1 MRGRHAP
8 GEGAELVGRRA
19 ESDALNQVLDDLRA
33 GRGRA
38 LVVRGEA
45 GIGKTA
51 LLESV
56 LAADDVR
63 VLRVSGV
70 EFETEL
76 AFAALHQLCS
86 PVLDGLTKLAAPQF
100 DALSAAFGM
109 GGDGVPDRFR
119 VGLAVL
125 GLLSQAA
132 AKQPLLCIV
141 DDAQWL
147 DQASAQ
153 TLAFVARRVQNER
166 VAFLF
171 AVREPE
177 AQPELAGLPELR
189 LDGLPDPDALSLL
202 RTRIRTPLD
211 DRVHDRILAE
221 ARGNPLALL
230 ELPRSADLA
239 GGFARPD
246 AIPVSGKVEASF
258 RSRLR
263 GLPPDTRLLL
273 LTAAAETTG
282 DSVLLW
288 RAAELLGIKPAA
300 ATPAE
305 ETGLITLGLW
315 ARFRHP
321 LVRSVVYRDA
331 SLSDRRAVHGALAHA
346 MEDADDADEPDRRAW
361 HRSQAALG
369 PDAEVADALEH
380 SAGRAQARGGI
391 AAAAAFLEAATRLTP
406 EPARRAERA
415 LAAAG
420 AKRDA
425 GAADTALELLAVA
438 DAGPLKAA
446 GHARS
451 ATLRARIAFDQAR
464 SDEAVAKLQ
473 QAANLTVALDQAAAR
488 DIFLETLAAAVF
500 VGRFTEGPR
509 LLETAD
515 RARAVLPAPSPAR
528 PLDLL
533 LDGLTTQV
541 RSGFLEAAPLLRQV
555 VDLYLK
561 EENADAFSP
570 GEVWLACS
578 AAMDLFD
585 DVAWR
590 TLADRQVRSSR
601 STGAVA
607 ALPVSLSYLALT
619 HIHAGRFD
627 DATANVAE
635 AYAIAAEI
643 GAPGLDHVEVTLA
656 AWRGDERTPELA
668 EKARR
673 GAVERGEGRLV
684 TAIEFAQAVFFNS
697 LGRYDEA
704 LAACRPSAELDEMGF
719 HSCTPHE
726 FVEAAVRSGRRDL
739 AVPVVEMLTER
750 TAANR
755 TDWASGVDLRCRA
768 LIADDAAADDL
779 YRAAIASFER
789 SEGRLHTART
799 RLLYGEWLRRAGHR
813 RAARTSLREAH
824 ETLTAI
830 GANGFAARAA
840 RELAALGERV
850 AHRSS
855 GSSTARLTAQEFQ
868 IARLVATGATSKEVG
883 AQLFLSP
890 RTIDAHLRSIFKKLE
905 ITSRRQ
911 LRDLPLTR

>member
-1 MRGRHAP
+1 MKDRPAP
-8 GEGAELVGRRA
+8 AQGSDLVGRRA
-19 ESDALNQVLDDLRA
+19 ESAALNRLVTELRA
-33 GRGRA
+33 GRGGA

-56 LAADDVR
+56 LTVDDVR
-63 VLRVSGV
+63 ILRVSGV

-86 PVLDGLTKLAAPQF
+86 PVLDGFGKLAAPQR
-100 DALSAAFGM
+100 DALSTAFGM
-109 GGDGVPDRFR
+109 GGEGVPDRFR
-119 VGLAVL
+119 AGLAVL
-125 GLLSQAA
+125 GLLAEAST
-132 AKQPLLCIV
+132 KQPLLCVV

-147 DQASAQ
+147 DQASAR

-166 VAFLF
+166 VALLF
-171 AVREPE
+171 AIREPE
-177 AQPELAGLPELR
+177 VQWELAGLPELR
-189 LDGLPDPDALSLL
+189 LDGLPEPDALSLL
-202 RTRIRTPLD
+202 RSRIRAPLD
-211 DRVHDRILAE
+211 DRVRDRILGE
-221 ARGNPLALL
+221 SRGNPLALL

-239 GGFARPD
+239 GGFAAPD
-246 AIPVSGKVEASF
+246 AVPVSGKVEASF

-273 LTAAAETTG
+273 LAAAAETTG

-288 RAAELLGIKPAA
+288 RAAERLGIGSTA

-305 ETGLITLGLW
+305 ETGLIAFGLW
-315 ARFRHP
+315 VRFRHP
-321 LVRSVVYRDA
+321 LVRSVIYRDA
-331 SLSDRRAVHGALAHA
+331 PLSDRRAVHGALAQA
-346 MEDADDADEPDRRAW
+346 MDDGEEPDRRAW
-361 HRSQAALG
+361 HRAQAACG
-369 PDAEVADALEH
+369 PDAGVADALEL
-380 SAGRAQARGGI
+380 SAGRARARGGI
-391 AAAAAFLEAATRLTP
+391 AAAAAFLEAATQLTP
-406 EPARRAERA
+406 DPARRAERA
-415 LAAAG
+415 LAAAC

-425 GAADTALELLAVA
+425 GAGDRALELLAVA
-438 DAGPLKAA
+438 DAGPCDASR
-446 GHARS
+446 HARG

-464 SDEAVAKLQ
+464 SDEAVARLEY
-473 QAANLTVALDQAAAR
+473 AANLTMGLDEAAAR
-488 DIFLETLAAAVF
+488 DIFLEALAGAVF

-509 LLETAD
+509 LLQTAD
-515 RARAVLPAPSPAR
+515 RARTVLPAPSPAR
-528 PLDLL
+528 PVDLL

-555 VDLYLK
+555 VDLYVK
-561 EENADAFSP
+561 EEDDDAFSP

-578 AAMDLFD
+578 AAMDLFED
-585 DVAWR
+585 TAWR

-601 STGAVA
+601 STGTVA

-619 HIHAGRFD
+619 DIHAGRFD

-635 AYAIAAEI
+635 ACAIAAEI
-643 GAPGLDHVEVTLA
+643 GAPGMEYVEITLA
-656 AWRGDERTPELA
+656 AWRGDSRTAVLA

-697 LGRYDEA
+697 RGRYQEA
-704 LAACRPSAELDEMGF
+704 LEACRPSAELDEMGF

-726 FVEAAVRSGRRDL
+726 FVEAAVRSGRREL
-739 AVPVVEMLTER
+739 AVPMVKTLTER
-750 TAANR
+750 TGANR
-755 TDWASGVDLRCRA
+755 TEWAAGVELRCRA
-768 LIADDAAADDL
+768 LIAEGPAADGL
-779 YRAAIASFER
+779 YRAAIDNFEH

-813 RAARTSLREAH
+813 QAARTNLREAH
-824 ETLTAI
+824 EMLTAI
-830 GANGFAARAA
+830 GADGFATRAA
-840 RELAALGERV
+840 RELSALGERV
-850 AHRSS
+850 ETRPS
-855 GSSTARLTAQEFQ
+855 GPGGHGAGRLTAQEFQ
-868 IARLVATGATSKEVG
+868 IAKLVATGATSKEVG

>member
-1 MRGRHAP
+1 MQDRHGP
-8 GEGAELVGRRA
+8 GAGAELVGRGA
-19 ESDALNQVLDDLRA
+19 ESDALNLLLNELRQ
-33 GRGRA
+33 GRGGA

-56 LAADDVR
+56 LGTDDLR

-76 AFAALHQLCS
+76 AFAVLHQLCS
-86 PVLDGLTKLAAPQF
+86 PILNGLKKLAAPQL
-100 DALSAAFGM
+100 DALSTAFGM
-109 GGDGVPDRFR
+109 GGEGVPDRFR

-125 GLLSQAA
+125 GLLSEAA
-132 AKQPLLCIV
+132 TKQPLLCIV

-147 DQASAQ
+147 DQASARAF
-153 TLAFVARRVQNER
+153 AFVARRVQNEQ
-166 VAFLF
+166 VAFFF

-177 AQPELAGLPELR
+177 VQPELAGLPELR
-189 LDGLPDPDALSLL
+189 LVGLPEPDALRLL
-202 RTRIRTPLD
+202 RSRIRAPLD
-211 DRVHDRILAE
+211 SRVRDRILGE

-230 ELPRSADLA
+230 ELPHSADLA
-239 GGFARPD
+239 GGFASPD
-246 AIPVSGKVEASF
+246 AVPVSGKVEASF

-273 LTAAAETTG
+273 LVAAAETTG

-288 RAAELLGIKPAA
+288 RAAERLGIGSAA

-305 ETGLITLGLW
+305 DSGLITFGLW
-315 ARFRHP
+315 VRFRHP

-331 SLSDRRAVHGALAHA
+331 SLSERRAVHGALAQA
-346 MEDADDADEPDRRAW
+346 MDDADEPDRRAW
-361 HRSQAALG
+361 HRAQAASG
-369 PDAEVADALEH
+369 PNAEVADALEL
-380 SAGRAQARGGI
+380 SADRARAQGGI
-391 AAAAAFLEAATRLTP
+391 AAAAAFLAAATQLTP
-406 EPARRAERA
+406 ESARRAERA
-415 LAAAG
+415 LTAAS

-425 GAADTALELLAVA
+425 GAGGAALELLAVA
-438 DAGPLKAA
+438 DAGPPDASR
-446 GHARS
+446 HARS
-451 ATLRARIAFDQAR
+451 VTLRARITFDQAR
-464 SDEAVAKLQ
+464 NDEAVAKLQ
-473 QAANLTVALDQAAAR
+473 QAANLTVRLDEAAAR

-533 LDGLTTQV
+533 LDGLTTHV
-541 RSGFLEAAPLLRQV
+541 RSGFMEAAPLLRQV
-555 VDLYLK
+555 VDLYVK
-561 EENADAFSP
+561 EEGENAFSP
-570 GEVWLACS
+570 GELWLACS
-578 AAMDLFD
+578 AAMDLFED
-585 DVAWR
+585 TAWR

-601 STGAVA
+601 STGTVA

-619 HIHAGRFD
+619 DIHTGSFN
-627 DATANVAE
+627 DAAANVAE
-635 AYAIAAEI
+635 ACAIAAEI
-643 GAPGLDHVEVTLA
+643 GAPGMEYVEITLA
-656 AWRGDERTPELA
+656 AWRGERRTAELA
-668 EKARR
+668 ETARR
-673 GAVERGEGRLV
+673 GAVARGEGRLV

-726 FVEAAVRSGRRDL
+726 YVEAAVRSGRREL
-739 AVPVVEMLTER
+739 AVPMVEMLTAR
-750 TAANR
+750 TGVNR
-755 TDWASGVDLRCRA
+755 TEWAAGVDLRCQA
-768 LIADDAAADDL
+768 LIADGAKADNL
-779 YRAAIASFER
+779 YRAAIDSFER

-813 RAARTSLREAH
+813 QVARTILREAH

-830 GANGFAARAA
+830 GADGFAARAA
-840 RELAALGERV
+840 GELRALGERV
-850 AHRSS
+850 ESRSAAGGAS
-855 GSSTARLTAQEFQ
+855 RLTAQEFQ

-883 AQLFLSP
+883 SQLFLSP

-911 LRDLPLTR
+911 LRDLPLAR